1 LLKRGERIDHVI
13 VLHTAPPA
21 GPIADALERVRAEF
35 SSSYYPPDIQLH
47 TIELKSESGSLLD
60 VDTAKGAE
68 VAFVAIYRAVRAE
81 KLAGR
86 RVHLNI
92 AGGRKTMTVFGMAA
106 AQMLFDEGDKL
117 WHIVSQGKLL
127 EEKRMHAQDGDTVNL
142 IEIPVILWRA
152 VSPVFTDLN
161 QIDDPFKAVELQRS
175 LRLSDAVD
183 EARSFL
189 LGVLTGAERQVTE
202 LVVEEGLTE
211 AQLAARL
218 TVARSTINTHLEH
231 IYEKS
236 KSHWQLETMNR
247 AQLVRLLSVYY
258 AMHGNRG
265 NTR

>member
-1 LLKRGERIDHVI
+1 LARGEKIVRVL
-13 VLHTAPPA
+13 VLHTVPPE
-21 GPIADALERVRAEF
+21 GPILEAVARVRTEF
-35 SSSYYPPDIQLH
+35 SSGYYPPHIKFNMHALRHEQTTLA
-47 TIELKSESGSLLD
+47 D
-60 VDTAKGAE
+60 VDSPLGVE
-68 VAFVAIYRAVRAE
+68 VAFTTLYRAVRAE

-106 AQMLFDEGDKL
+106 AQMLFDEGDRL
-117 WHIVSQGKLL
+117 WYLITHGKLL
-127 EEKRMHAQDGDTVNL
+127 EEKRMHAQDGDIVNL
-142 IEIPVILWRA
+142 IPIPVILWQA

-175 LRLSDAVD
+175 LRLNDAVD

-211 AQLAARL
+211 PQLAERL
-218 TVARSTINTHLEH
+218 TVARSTVSSHLEH
-231 IYEKS
+231 IYDKA
-236 KSHWQLETMNR
+236 KSHWQVETMNR
-247 AQLVRLLSVYY
+247 AQLVRLLSVYF
-258 AMHGNRG
+258 AMYGNRG